1 MNAIRVGAAILACC
15 TLLGACTIPGGAP
28 FERTERIARPKPAPV
43 GITVEPE
50 GPTIARG
57 TLAAVDVIN
66 PRGSVRVLVDP
77 ALTRPSVEVK
87 PWTTAGLSRAE
98 LRAAE
103 DAIDLVAQTVLE
115 DGQMVLRV
123 RADTHIEW
131 EHLRLDLVIRTPDSR
146 TTTVRNQHGIVE
158 LVGVGGQIAVSSG
171 ELGDGPGGDIRIR
184 TETPV
189 EGPVHLSTTSGDID
203 IFIPGESGG
212 VLELVSDDG
221 RVIVNVQDG
230 VVTGA
235 VPEDKRFT
243 GVLNGGVNTFY
254 ARTQHGRV
262 SLTVEDGPWARRGV
276 FDYGRSGRDR

>member
-1 MNAIRVGAAILACC
+1 MIASRARAAVVTCC
-15 TLLGACTIPGGAP
+15 ALLGACTIPGGAP
-28 FERTERIARPKPAPV
+28 FERTERIARPRPAPV

-57 TLAAVDVIN
+57 TLAAVDVMN

-77 ALTRPSVEVK
+77 ALTRPSVEIK
-87 PWTTAGLSRAE
+87 PWTTAGLTRKE
-98 LRAAE
+98 LKAAE

-115 DGQMVLRV
+115 EGRMVLRV

-189 EGPVHLSTTSGDID
+189 EGPVHLTTTSGDID
-203 IFIPGESGG
+203 MFIPGDSKG
-212 VLELVSDDG
+212 VLELVSDNG
-221 RVIVNVQDG
+221 KVVVYVEDG
-230 VVTGA
+230 VITGA
-235 VPEDKRFT
+235 VPEDSRFT
-243 GVLNGGVNTFY
+243 GILNEGVNTFY

-262 SLTVEDGPWARRGV
+262 SLTVMDGPWARRGV
-276 FDYGRSGRDR
+276 FEYGRTGRDR